1 MVDSF
6 AWSQPKLHRPELM
19 VQPGP
24 SREAAMLVVEA
35 WQLTRHRP
43 GRSTVMRSFALPAA
57 ISAAKQEGK
66 RSAREVN
73 RNMGLRAEWIGCE
86 RLVGKWPPGLLK

>member
-43 GRSTVMRSFALPAA
+43 GRSTVMRCTLFIHAA
-57 ISAAKQEGK
+57 CSHQRSKARGQQVSA
-66 RSAREVN
+66 
-73 RNMGLRAEWIGCE
+73 
-86 RLVGKWPPGLLK
+86 

>member
-6 AWSQPKLHRPELM
+6 AWGQPKVNRPGLM

-24 SREAAMLVVEA
+24 CRGVAMLVVEA

-43 GRSTVMRSFALPAA
+43 GRDTVVRRTLFIHAARSH
-57 ISAAKQEGK
+57 Q
-66 RSAREVN
+66 RSKAR
-73 RNMGLRAEWIGCE
+73 GQQ
-86 RLVGKWPPGLLK
+86 VGG